1 MITPSYAVPAW
12 IHGLDLGQRRD
23 FTAFASVE
31 LFWTY
36 KGRDAV
42 TFEHAFEPTLNLC
55 ALSRYPLGTSYAAY
69 PEIVANRLRRI
80 NAPYGVRVFLVVDAG
95 GPGAPV
101 VDELRRAHLNAVI
114 QPILITGG
122 ASPGHAAN
130 GYKTV
135 PRRELISNLVLLLD
149 HEILRWPEH
158 LPEREA
164 LEHEL
169 LNLSA
174 GTTHPDAAG
183 AHDDL
188 VMAVALAAWHAK
200 CFAPRILPHTK
211 DGAARRWS
219 PQGPLF

>member
-36 KGRDAV
+36 KGHDAI
-42 TFEHAFEPTLNLC
+42 TFEHIFHPTLNIG
-55 ALSRYPLGTSYAAY
+55 ALSRYPRGTSYTRY

-80 NAPYGVRVFLVVDAG
+80 NAPNGVKVFLVVDAG

-101 VDELRRAHLNAVI
+101 VDELRRAHIGAII
-114 QPILITGG
+114 QPLLITGG
-122 ASPGHAAN
+122 TSPGHAAN
-130 GYKTV
+130 GYNTV
-135 PRRELISNLVLLLD
+135 PRRELISNLVLLLE

-174 GTTHPDAAG
+174 GTTHPDDAS

-188 VMAVALAAWHAK
+188 VMALAIAVWHATSY
-200 CFAPRILPHTK
+200 APRILPHTK